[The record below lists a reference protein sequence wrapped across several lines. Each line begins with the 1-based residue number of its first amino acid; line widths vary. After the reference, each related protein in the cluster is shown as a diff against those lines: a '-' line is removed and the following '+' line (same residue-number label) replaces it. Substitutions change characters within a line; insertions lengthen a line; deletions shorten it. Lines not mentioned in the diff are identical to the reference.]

1 MDDRKNY
8 KKMAFMTIVLSM
20 VGLASFGQ
28 GQVTVEDAIR
38 ITLEKNLQIKQASLN
53 KDLAAQDV
61 FQARSN
67 LYPDLS
73 LGVSQRFNNGLAFDQ
88 VSGTLITGNKWT
100 TSTGASLSS
109 NVTVF
114 QGFQKINQIKAN
126 KLLLESASTQ
136 IEKIKYDLMLS
147 VLVNYLEAITNNE
160 MMIASRQQILLSR
173 EQVKTDSIQFQ
184 VGNKTLADLSQSKNQ
199 VATDEL
205 NLVNARNAY
214 ESSLLALKQLME
226 LPPQTDLQLVKPK
239 IEAFNHALGQYA
251 AVEVFEKAKSF
262 NPEVRKAQIDKQV
275 AMKQIDIAKG
285 GYYPTLSVG
294 VSYGTNYSS
303 EGRNLYTG
311 GYLPFGD
318 QLNQNKSFGS
328 GITLSVPIF
337 DNNRNRVNVSK
348 ARINL
353 QLAETN
359 EQLLETTLN
368 KTVNQAV
375 LDLSAAAQRYQ
386 SSMSAFDSATDAFQ
400 VIKERYDIGMANG
413 IELFTAQTNRNK
425 AEFDLI
431 QAKYNMIFKDKI
443 IDYYVGNPIKFDVN

>member
-8 KKMAFMTIVLSM
+8 KKMAFMTIVFSVM
-20 VGLASFGQ
+20 GYVSFGQ
-28 GQVTVEDAIR
+28 QVTVEDAIR
-38 ITLEKNLQIKQASLN
+38 ITLEKNLQVKQAVLN

-61 FQARSN
+61 YQAKSN
-67 LYPDLS
+67 LYPDLH
-73 LGVSQRFNNGLAFDQ
+73 LNASQRFNNGLAFDQ

-100 TSTGASLSS
+100 TASGASLAS
-109 NVTVF
+109 NVTIF

-126 KLLLESASTQ
+126 KLLLESSATQ
-136 IEKIKYDLMLS
+136 IEKIKYDLTLS

-160 MMIASRQQILLSR
+160 LMIASQQQILLSK
-173 EQVKTDSIQFQ
+173 EQVKTDSIQFE

-226 LPPQTDLQLVKPK
+226 LSPQSDLQLVKPQ
-239 IEAFNHALGQYA
+239 IESVDNALHNYA
-251 AVEVFEKAKSF
+251 ATEVFEKAKSF
-262 NPEVRKAQIDKQV
+262 NPEVKKAQVDKEV
-275 AMKQIDIAKG
+275 ALKQIDIAKG
-285 GYYPTLSVG
+285 GYYPTVSVG

-303 EGRNLYTG
+303 EGKDYLTG
-311 GYLPFGD
+311 AYMPFGD

-328 GITLSVPIF
+328 NITLSVPILN
-337 DNNRNRVNVSK
+337 NNRNKINVSK
-348 ARINL
+348 AKINL

-359 EQLLETTLN
+359 EQFLATNLN

-375 LDLSAAAQRYQ
+375 LDLSAATQRYQ
-386 SSMSAFDSATDAFQ
+386 SSISAFKSSTDAFQ

-443 IDYYVGNPIKFDVN
+443 IDYYIGNPIKFDVN

>member
-1 MDDRKNY
+1 MDDRKKS
-8 KKMAFMTIVLSM
+8 KKVALIAIMFSM
-20 VGLASFGQ
+20 MGYSSFGQ
-28 GQVTVEDAIR
+28 GKVTVEDAIR
-38 ITLEKNLQIKQASLN
+38 ITLERNLQVKQASFN

-61 FQARSN
+61 FQAKSN
-67 LYPDLS
+67 LYPDLGI
-73 LGVSQRFNNGLAFDQ
+73 GVNQRFNNGLAFDQ

-100 TSTGASLSS
+100 TTTGASISS
-109 NVTVF
+109 NVTIF

-126 KLLLESASTQ
+126 KLLLESAATQ
-136 IEKIKYDLMLS
+136 IDKIKYDLMLS

-160 MMIASRQQILLSR
+160 LTIASQQQILLSK
-173 EQVKTDSIQFQ
+173 EQVKNDSIQFQ

-226 LPPQTDLQLVKPK
+226 MSPQSDLQLVKPEV
-239 IEAFNHALGQYA
+239 EAMEYILGQYA
-251 AVEVFEKAKSF
+251 AADVFEKAKSF
-262 NPEVRKAQIDKQV
+262 NPELKKAQIDKQ
-275 AMKQIDIAKG
+275 AALKQIDIAKG
-285 GYYPTLSVG
+285 GYLPSLSLG

-303 EGRNLYTG
+303 EGKKIGTTE
-311 GYLPFGD
+311 YLPFGD
-318 QLNQNKSFGS
+318 QFNQNKSFGA
-328 GITLSVPIF
+328 GLTLSIPIF
-337 DNNRNRVNVSK
+337 DNNKSRVNVSK
-348 ARINL
+348 AKINL

-359 EQLLETTLN
+359 AQLLETTLN

-386 SSMSAFDSATDAFQ
+386 SSLAAFSSAKDAFQ

-443 IDYYVGNPIKFDVN
+443 IDYYVGNPIKFDTK

>member
-8 KKMAFMTIVLSM
+8 KKMALMAIMFSM
-20 VGLASFGQ
+20 MGYASFGQ
-28 GQVTVEDAIR
+28 GKVTVEEAIR
-38 ITLEKNLQIKQASLN
+38 VTLERNLQVKQATLN

-61 FQARSN
+61 FQAKSN
-67 LYPDLS
+67 LYPDLGIS
-73 LGVSQRFNNGLAFDQ
+73 VNQRYNNGFAFDQ
-88 VSGTLITGNKWT
+88 VAGKVLTGNDWT
-100 TSTGASLSS
+100 TTSSGSLSS
-109 NVTVF
+109 NVTIF
-114 QGFQKINQIKAN
+114 QGLQKVNQIKAN
-126 KLLLESASTQ
+126 KLLLESAATQ

-147 VLVNYLEAITNNE
+147 VLVNYLEAITNKE
-160 MMIASRQQILLSR
+160 MTIASEQQILLSK
-173 EQVKTDSIQFQ
+173 EQVKNDSIQFE

-199 VATDEL
+199 VATDQL
-205 NLVNARNAY
+205 NLVNAKNAY

-226 LPPQTDLQLVKPK
+226 LSPQTDLQLVKPQV
-239 IEAFNHALGQYA
+239 EAIDQVLEQYTA
-251 AVEVFEKAKSF
+251 ETVFDKAKSF
-262 NPEVRKAQIDKQV
+262 NPELKKAQLDKQ
-275 AMKQIDIAKG
+275 AALKQIAIAKG
-285 GYYPTLSVG
+285 GYLPTLSLG
-294 VSYGTNYSS
+294 VSYGSNYSS
-303 EGRNLYTG
+303 KAYDLVTQTVI
-311 GYLPFGD
+311 PFGD
-318 QLNQNKSFGS
+318 QVNKNKSFGA
-328 GITLSVPIF
+328 GLSLSIPIF
-337 DNNRNRVNVSK
+337 DNNKNKVNVSK
-348 ARINL
+348 AKINL

-386 SSMSAFDSATDAFQ
+386 SSLAAFSSATDAFQ